1 MCLTLVGCPGGPDAF
16 LLAAQFCYGV
26 RVELAPK
33 NILMVYCA
41 AEYLE
46 MTEQFDEENLL
57 AVAESFFHKVIFHS
71 WKDCILVLHS
81 SEHSI
86 SKAETLHIVSKCLN
100 ALSTMACTDPSL
112 FGWPMMMYGS
122 LQSPGGSI
130 LWNGINTGARIRA
143 SLSDWWFEDIS
154 CLGVPMFKRLIE
166 TMKERGI
173 RSENIA
179 GALMYYS
186 RKYLP
191 GLDRRQSGQAGRT
204 RSLASF
210 AMAPAAVDQKLLLE
224 SIEKL
229 LPQKKGKSYCRYLLG
244 LLRVAMILNVCQSC
258 RDSLER
264 RIGMQL
270 ELATLDGLL
279 IPNFSDSDYLYDTD
293 CVERVIRHFL
303 SSQELNIALFSPSSF
318 DPATSPS
325 SSPLSKVTKLIDS
338 FLAEVA
344 PDVNLKPK
352 KMQSLLLVLPESLR
366 SLDDGLYRALDIYFK
381 LRLRTAL
388 SQSLHALE
396 SDDAAIVDDMAGQL
410 LQRDGWVSL
419 VRENRVLRVDMERM
433 RSRVR
438 KLELEFVDIKQEMG
452 RDDLA
457 EVAVTSKTTPVG
469 LKLEASILEDYGLA
483 HKAFSK
489 FLYLADANKLLCE
502 PHKIMRKKTLDY
514 FIRLMVEARKHK
526 IDAET
531 LKGTRDKAIKEAG
544 ETSIKI
550 DAVERRAEDAK
561 VALRRAVEENFR
573 LLAIQEAQ
581 VVEIKELKAQSAKV
595 GELEAKV
602 EKNKAMLKMA
612 EEKIVKIQSKMEAWI
627 EAAT

>member
-1 MCLTLVGCPGGPDAF
+1 MAPRACRFYRQGDDWFCGTGLPSDIVIEVEGVFFHLHKFPLLSKCGKIARMIEKLRNTKEDMCLTLVGCPGGPDAF
-16 LLAAQFCYGV
+16 LFAAQFCYGV
-26 RVELAPK
+26 RVELTPK

-71 WKDCILVLHS
+71 WKDCILALHC

-86 SKAETLHIVSKCLN
+86 SNAETLHIVSKCLN

-191 GLDRRQSGQAGRT
+191 GLDRWQSGQAGRT

-210 AMAPAAVDQKLLLE
+210 ATVPAAVDQKLLLE

-244 LLRVAMILNVCQSC
+244 LLRVGMILNVCQSC

-293 CVERVIRHFL
+293 CVERIIHHFV

-325 SSPLSKVTKLIDS
+325 SSPLIKVTKLIDS

-352 KMQSLLLVLPESLR
+352 KMQSLLLVLPEALR

-381 LRLRTAL
+381 AHPWLSEKERVQLCSIIDYGKLSIEAYAHASHNECLPLRIILQVLFFEQLRLRTAL
-388 SQSLHALE
+388 SHCLHALE

-438 KLELEFVDIKQEMG
+438 KLELDFVDIKQEMG
-452 RDDLA
+452 RVSRPHNLISSTRLIPRKLGCMPVPKDLHSDA
-457 EVAVTSKTTPVG
+457 IESTGPSPRRSTERP
-469 LKLEASILEDYGLA
+469 
-483 HKAFSK
+483 
-489 FLYLADANKLLCE
+489 YLS
-502 PHKIMRKKTLDY
+502 H
-514 FIRLMVEARKHK
+514 
-526 IDAET
+526 
-531 LKGTRDKAIKEAG
+531 
-544 ETSIKI
+544 
-550 DAVERRAEDAK
+550 
-561 VALRRAVEENFR
+561 
-573 LLAIQEAQ
+573 
-581 VVEIKELKAQSAKV
+581 
-595 GELEAKV
+595 
-602 EKNKAMLKMA
+602 
-612 EEKIVKIQSKMEAWI
+612 
-627 EAAT
+627 